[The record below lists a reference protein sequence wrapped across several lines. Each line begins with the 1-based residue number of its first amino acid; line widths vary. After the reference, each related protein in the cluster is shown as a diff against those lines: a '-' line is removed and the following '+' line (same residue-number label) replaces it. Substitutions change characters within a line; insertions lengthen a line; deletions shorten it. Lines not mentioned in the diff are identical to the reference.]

1 MRRNLFATTAVV
13 AVAIG
18 VLTPVQSLAGPT
30 ALPGK
35 TQGNGP
41 CITSGNA
48 NSQIQ
53 STKNSKKN
61 CVTLAAP
68 AFTLSASS
76 ETRTVNTLAIGFT
89 VNSTG
94 GPIAS
99 FAISPS
105 APSGMS
111 FNTTT
116 GALSGTPTSVSATIN
131 YTVTATNAA
140 GSATQTF
147 TFTVTAAPSATYSAT
162 KFTEAAAND
171 GSITE
176 EITITL
182 SAGLVFTYFS
192 ITELAPG
199 RVGNVPAGLTA
210 SLRSGSDRTYA
221 TLTFTGTATA
231 HANVNDITNLT
242 ITFFDEDFTPNGVPS
257 GANRNDLAVDFANP
271 SVYNI
276 GDTGPGGGKIFY
288 YDEAGFNCGSTFSA
302 NGSPSGGKC
311 HYLEV
316 APNGW
321 SGSMNDPRAP
331 WAINSFTGSS
341 IPGATETAIGSGFKN
356 SVVIVN
362 TIAGFYESFAAGIAR
377 GYQNETG
384 REWYLPSIDELQQLK
399 INMVAAGISYFSF
412 WSSTE
417 SGATT
422 AMDLGVGVGP
432 GDGDKSSQTPIRPI
446 RAF

>member
-13 AVAIG
+13 ALAIG

-61 CVTLAAP
+61 CVTLTAP

-76 ETRTVNTLAIGFT
+76 ETRTVNTAATGFT

-171 GSITE
+171 GTITESIT
-176 EITITL
+176 I
-182 SAGLVFTYFS
+182 S
-192 ITELAPG
+192 ISHDIFVYYADTNLTFG
-199 RVGNVPAGLTA
+199 RVANVPTGLTA
-210 SLRSGSDRTYA
+210 ELTVGANRAYA
-221 TLTFTGTATA
+221 TLSLTGNANSHSGANNINNLSVTFLA
-231 HANVNDITNLT
+231 
-242 ITFFDEDFTPNGVPS
+242 EDFTLNILPE

-321 SGSMNDPRAP
+321 SGSMDDPRAP

-377 GYQNETG
+377 GYQNETR

>member
-1 MRRNLFATTAVV
+1 MRRNLFATSTLIAIV
-13 AVAIG
+13 IG
-18 VLTPVQSLAGPT
+18 VLTPVQTLAGPT

-41 CITSGNA
+41 CVTSGNT

-53 STKNSKKN
+53 STKNNKKD

-76 ETRTVNTLAIGFT
+76 ETRTVNTLATGFT
-89 VNSTG
+89 VISTG
-94 GPIAS
+94 GHIAS

-111 FNTTT
+111 FDTTT
-116 GALSGTPTSVSATIN
+116 GAFSGTPTSVSAAIN
-131 YTVTATNAA
+131 YTVTATNAT
-140 GSATQTF
+140 GITTRTF

-162 KFTEAAAND
+162 TFTEAAAND

-176 EITITL
+176 AITITL

-192 ITELAPG
+192 STELAPG
-199 RVGNVPAGLTA
+199 RVDNVPAGLTA
-210 SLRSGSDRTYA
+210 SLRSGPDRTSA
-221 TLTFTGTATA
+221 TLIFTGTAID
-231 HANVNDITNLT
+231 HANANDITNLT
-242 ITFFDEDFTPNGVPS
+242 ITFFNEDFTPNGVPS
-257 GANRNDLAVDFANP
+257 GANRSNLAIDFANP
-271 SVYNI
+271 TVYNI

-288 YDEAGFNCGSTFSA
+288 YDEAGFNCGSTFSET
-302 NGSPSGGKC
+302 GSPSEGKC

-321 SGSMNDPRAP
+321 FGTADDPRIA
-331 WAINSFTGSS
+331 WAINDYTFTS
-341 IPGATETAIGSGFKN
+341 IPGATETAIGGGFKN
-356 SVVIVN
+356 SAAIVIA
-362 TIAGFYESFAAGIAR
+362 IGGFFESFAAGIAR
-377 GYQNETG
+377 GYRNTTRE
-384 REWYLPSIDELQQLK
+384 EWYLPSLGELEQLK
-399 INMVAAGISYFSF
+399 INMVAAGLSSFSF

-417 SGATT
+417 NNATT
-422 AMDLGVGVGP
+422 AKDLGLGP
-432 GDGDKSSQTPIRPI
+432 YSGDGDKASTTPVRPI